1 MFYMDGFPA
10 TAGTMDLDM
19 IDLSG
24 VEGIEIY
31 AGMTS
36 IPPEF
41 MTVVGGER
49 CGVIAVW
56 SRPTRP
62 RRKRSGEM
70 AEADLERLLVT
81 HAVYTSDQVDS
92 PARLT
97 SGSMTGCAAV
107 FAPLVAARTSV
118 ETNLPNEAATGTAAA
133 VFRITRR
140 FWEFTAMALLPMS
153 AFECD
158 GLDFGS
164 MEGLLFRPIQM
175 PALSMHFSTAQRNE
189 RKPPIHAQRTASCRA
204 VIPHTR
210 HLTSSWVFCAPR

>member
-97 SGSMTGCAAV
+97 SGSATPVYPDSLWRAGASGRVVAEFVVDSAGLIEPESVRIVSATQPAFTSAVTAALGEAV
-107 FAPLVAARTSV
+107 FQPAVLDGKPVRQIVLLPFVFSPAARDSI
-118 ETNLPNEAATGTAAA
+118 PS
-133 VFRITRR
+133 
-140 FWEFTAMALLPMS
+140 P
-153 AFECD
+153 
-158 GLDFGS
+158 
-164 MEGLLFRPIQM
+164 
-175 PALSMHFSTAQRNE
+175 RN
-189 RKPPIHAQRTASCRA
+189 
-204 VIPHTR
+204 
-210 HLTSSWVFCAPR
+210 